1 MFKNLFNFNKQ
12 NKKDEKLEEIE
23 KVAQDIMDK
32 EIKKSLVEALDRSKQ
47 LEVSIV
53 GNPLLASSYQV
64 IKNTNEKLEESINN
78 IGKPY
83 NGPPISEE
91 EINKNDLEIKNK
103 MREIIS
109 NKVDLQ
115 ESMKEINKNG
125 NLDTAINTITS
136 TIKTAI
142 ETNDKYIIKN

>member
-23 KVAQDIMDK
+23 KIAQDIMDK

-53 GNPLLASSYQV
+53 GNPLLASSYEI
-64 IKNTNEKLEESINN
+64 IKNNNDKLQESINN

-83 NGPPISEE
+83 TGSPLSES
-91 EINKNDLEIKNK
+91 EIKKTDLEIKNK

-109 NKVDLQ
+109 DTVDLQ

-125 NLDTAINTITS
+125 QLDPAINTITN